1 MANFEPEPDPTRS
14 SLCTMKPEPG
24 PSPTQ
29 TTRTRPEPDFKLQ
42 NIGPNP
48 TRPARPDRVW
58 PVRVGYLTVYSILP
72 QYIHKEK
79 SLPPTYGGF

>member
-42 NIGPNP
+42 NIGPIP
-48 TRPARPDRVW
+48 TRQTRSGLAGSGRVFNCLIATTI
-58 PVRVGYLTVYSILP
+58 VVVST
-72 QYIHKEK
+72 
-79 SLPPTYGGF
+79 